1 VVYSRFEWAPY
12 VPVAQRRANA
22 ARLVAG
28 MRKKGTVVRPV
39 HIEGKKITT
48 SAWGNAWC
56 QNLEAYS
63 DYANRLPRGRTYVR
77 NGSVVDL
84 AIEAGKVRAMVS
96 GSDVY
101 RISVTI
107 APLSGARWKA
117 IVHDTSGRI
126 ESVVGLLR
134 GRLDAGVMARMT
146 DPARGLFPAPS
157 EIKLSCSCPDWAALC
172 KHVAA
177 TLYGVGARLDAEP
190 ELLFVLRGVD
200 HRQLIAAG
208 AKALAGA
215 AAAAPAAPSDASLG
229 ALFGIEIG
237 GDEEAPQVVAP
248 PPGVATPARGGKAAT
263 ASPSEP
269 GPRVAKKTGARSGK
283 TTGARSGKT
292 AGARSGKTTGARS
305 GKKTGA
311 AAKSPPTARKA
322 PGASSIRNRPAAPRS
337 PQRPAIAARRASRTN
352 ESADLAHAIAAAVA
366 AAARGPRRRPR

>member
-1 VVYSRFEWAPY
+1 MAYSRFEWPAY

-22 ARLVAG
+22 AKLVAG

-283 TTGARSGKT
+283 TTGARSGK
-292 AGARSGKTTGARS
+292 
-305 GKKTGA
+305 KTGA